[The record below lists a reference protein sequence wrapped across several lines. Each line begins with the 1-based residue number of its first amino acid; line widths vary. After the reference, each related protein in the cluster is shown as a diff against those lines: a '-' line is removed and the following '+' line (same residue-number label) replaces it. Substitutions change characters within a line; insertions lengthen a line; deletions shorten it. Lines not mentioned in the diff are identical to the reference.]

1 MFTRT
6 IMAGG
11 ALVALAA
18 CGAPAERAPET
29 LPARIAGIGLQ
40 HPESVL
46 YDSAQDQYVVSNI
59 NGDPLAKDGNG
70 FISRIKPTGEIVALK
85 WIDGAA
91 PNVTLN
97 APKGMAVVGDTLFVA
112 DIDAVRRFDAHT
124 GAPLGAV
131 DIPQA
136 TFLNDVA
143 AGPDGTVYVTD
154 TGLKPGRNG
163 TMDSGTDAV
172 YRLTAHGA
180 AAIVTGPNLG
190 RPNGIT
196 VGPAG
201 LTVVTMG
208 SGSIY
213 RIDPA
218 TGERTDLPIPDQ
230 GQLDG
235 VVRLADG
242 TLLISS
248 WQAQAVYRLSPEGR
262 FTVAVDSVT
271 SPADIGYDTKRGI
284 LLIPLLTK
292 DEIVLRKVG

>member
-1 MFTRT
+1 MVTR
-6 IMAGG
+6 IILAGS
-11 ALVALAA
+11 ALAALTA
-18 CGAPAERAPET
+18 CGAPAERAPEK
-29 LPARIAGIGLQ
+29 LPELIAGVGLA

-46 YDSAQDQYVVSNI
+46 YDSAADQYLVSNI
-59 NGDPLAKDGNG
+59 HGDPLAKDGNG
-70 FISRIKPTGEIVALK
+70 FISRIKPTGQVVALK
-85 WIDGAA
+85 WIDGTA
-91 PNVTLN
+91 PNVSLN
-97 APKGMAVVGDTLFVA
+97 APKGMAIVGDTLFVA
-112 DIDAVRRFDAHT
+112 DIDAVRRFDRHS

-136 TFLNDVA
+136 TYLNDVA

-154 TGLKPGRNG
+154 TGLKAGRNG

-180 AAIVTGPNLG
+180 QAIVTGPNLG
-190 RPNGIT
+190 RPNGIA
-196 VGPAG
+196 VGPEG
-201 LTVVTMG
+201 LTVVTFG

-271 SPADIGYDTKRGI
+271 SPADIGYDTTRGI